1 MAEEEQAG
9 TLHFLDYWRVIRD
22 RKEVVLA
29 VALLTIVTGTL
40 YTLMMPKKYTAAT
53 QIETREAEMD
63 VDPFT
68 NRQASRLGYNPFFLM
83 TQEKIMLS
91 RPVLTKVMHN
101 LNLQRLW
108 GAKLNEDKSPL
119 DAVTTLK
126 MLTRSIRVRQD
137 RDTTLMNISVTT
149 EDAKQ
154 SAEIANE
161 LANVYRET
169 REQEVRKQIQNSLDA
184 MSNQLRMQQE
194 KVEEAENELEKLR
207 EEKGLSIIGGMGRNG
222 SVYRVDMLTLQR
234 METTTSEAKIEMLAR
249 KTRLDALENLEGD
262 RLLEAAAF
270 IAADPTTMALRQQY
284 LDAKV
289 SLEVMKKNG
298 MYGDKHPD
306 VLRLQGAIDELERQL
321 STAMD
326 GLKAGLRVDYQV
338 AKDKYESLDAE
349 LKRLKSIDIEA
360 AAADIL
366 PFERAERNVAI
377 QRDLLTAL
385 RARVTQTG
393 IEMEVPRTM
402 VRVIEEAEAPQTAS
416 SPIVPLNIIL
426 SVVFG
431 LLAGVGLAFFVE
443 YLDVSVKTVD
453 EVEKFLGLSVLAVI
467 PQQSR
472 PLTEA
477 GNSGGQ
483 GEAYRGLRTSVSLL
497 AREGGQKIFTIIS
510 GGVGEGKSTTLFNLA
525 YVFAEQGTKVLVID
539 SDLRRPVQHKMVGL
553 SNRKGLVNV
562 MTGESTVDEMIQETG
577 VPNLWMLPSGRLRR
591 GTLGIMN
598 GQRVRNLLDNVR
610 DKFDIVLLDSPPIL
624 GVTDASIL
632 ASEVDGVLLVVQY
645 RKYPKMVSLR
655 AKRMIESAGGRL
667 LGAVLNN
674 INIMRDDY
682 YYYYHYTTKKYY
694 GSSREKEDNAAD
706 S

>member
-1 MAEEEQAG
+1 MAEEEQNS
-9 TLHFLDYWRVIRD
+9 TLHFLDYWRVIKD

-29 VALLTIVTGTL
+29 VALLTIVTGTF
-40 YTLMMPKKYTAAT
+40 YTVMMPKKYTAAT

-68 NRQASRLGYNPFFLM
+68 NRQAQRLGYNPFFLM
-83 TQEKIMLS
+83 TQEKILLS

-101 LNLQRLW
+101 LNLQRVW
-108 GAKLNEDKSPL
+108 GAKLNENKAPL
-119 DAVTTLK
+119 DATETLK

-137 RDTTLMNISVTT
+137 RDTTLMSISVTS
-149 EDAKQ
+149 EDPKQ

-169 REQEVRKQIQNSLDA
+169 REQEVRRQIQNSLDA
-184 MSNQLRMQQE
+184 MSNQLRQQQE
-194 KVEEAENELEKLR
+194 KVEEAENDLERIR
-207 EEKGLSIIGGMGRNG
+207 EEKHLSLVGRSPQGGGWRIEQARLNMLESEVSAARI
-222 SVYRVDMLTLQR
+222 DMLT
-234 METTTSEAKIEMLAR
+234 R
-249 KTRLDALENLEGD
+249 KTRLDALEELEGD
-262 RLLEAAAF
+262 QLLEAAAF
-270 IAADPTTMALRQQY
+270 MVSDPTTMGLRQQY
-284 LDAKV
+284 RDAKV
-289 SLEVMKKNG
+289 SLEVMKNNG
-298 MYGDKHPD
+298 MYGERHPD
-306 VLRLQGAIDELERQL
+306 VLRLQAAIDELGRQL
-321 STAMD
+321 GTAME
-326 GLKAGLRVDYQV
+326 GMKAGLRADYET
-338 AKDKYESLDAE
+338 AKTKWETLQAE
-349 LKRLKSIDIEA
+349 LDRIKAMDIEA
-360 AAADIL
+360 AGADLL
-366 PFERAERNVAI
+366 PFERAERNVQI

-402 VRVIEEAEAPQTAS
+402 VRVIEEAEPPQTPS

-426 SVVFG
+426 SIIFG
-431 LLAGVGLAFFVE
+431 VLAGVGLAFFVE

-497 AREGGQKIFTIIS
+497 ARESGMKIFTIIS

-553 SNRKGLVNV
+553 SNRKGLINV
-562 MTGESTVDEMIQETG
+562 MTGENTVDEMIQETG

-645 RKYPKMVSLR
+645 RKYPKLVSLR
-655 AKRMIESAGGRL
+655 AKRMIESAGGHL

-694 GSSREKEDNAAD
+694 GSREKEDDAAE

>member
-1 MAEEEQAG
+1 MAEEEQNS
-9 TLHFLDYWRVIRD
+9 TLHFLDYWRVIKD

-29 VALLTIVTGTL
+29 VALLTIVTGTF
-40 YTLMMPKKYTAAT
+40 YTVMMPKKYTAAT

-68 NRQASRLGYNPFFLM
+68 NRQAQRLGYNPFFLM
-83 TQEKIMLS
+83 TQEKILLS

-101 LNLQRLW
+101 LNLQRVW
-108 GAKLNEDKSPL
+108 GAKLNENKAPL
-119 DAVTTLK
+119 DATETLK

-137 RDTTLMNISVTT
+137 RDTTLMNISVTS
-149 EDAKQ
+149 EDPKQ

-169 REQEVRKQIQNSLDA
+169 REQEVRRQIQNSLDA
-184 MSNQLRMQQE
+184 MSNQLRQQQE
-194 KVEEAENELEKLR
+194 KVEEAENDLERIR
-207 EEKGLSIIGGMGRNG
+207 EEKHLSLVGRSPQGGGWRIEQARLNMLESEVSAARI
-222 SVYRVDMLTLQR
+222 DMLT
-234 METTTSEAKIEMLAR
+234 R
-249 KTRLDALENLEGD
+249 KTRLDALEELEGD
-262 RLLEAAAF
+262 QLLEAAAF
-270 IAADPTTMALRQQY
+270 MVSDPTTMGLRQQY
-284 LDAKV
+284 RDAKV
-289 SLEVMKKNG
+289 SLEVMKNNG
-298 MYGDKHPD
+298 MYGERHPD
-306 VLRLQGAIDELERQL
+306 VLRLQAAIDELGRQL
-321 STAMD
+321 GTAME
-326 GLKAGLRVDYQV
+326 GMKAGLRADYET
-338 AKDKYESLDAE
+338 AKTKWETLQAE
-349 LKRLKSIDIEA
+349 LDRIKAMDIEA
-360 AAADIL
+360 AGADLL
-366 PFERAERNVAI
+366 PFERAERNVQI

-402 VRVIEEAEAPQTAS
+402 VRVIEEAEPPQTPS

-426 SVVFG
+426 SIIFG
-431 LLAGVGLAFFVE
+431 VLAGVGLAFFVE

-497 AREGGQKIFTIIS
+497 ARESGMKIFTIIS

-553 SNRKGLVNV
+553 SNRKGLINV

-645 RKYPKMVSLR
+645 RKYPKLVSLR
-655 AKRMIESAGGRL
+655 AKRMIESAGGHL

-694 GSSREKEDNAAD
+694 GSREKEDDAAE

>member
-1 MAEEEQAG
+1 MAEEDKTS

-29 VALLTIVTGTL
+29 VALLTIVTGTF
-40 YTLMMPKKYTAAT
+40 YTVMMPKKYTAAT
-53 QIETREAEMD
+53 QIETRDDEVD
-63 VDPFT
+63 VDPFQ
-68 NRQASRLGYNPFFLM
+68 NRQTQRLGYNPFFLM

-101 LNLQRLW
+101 LNLQRVW
-108 GAKLNEDKSPL
+108 GAKLNENKAPL
-119 DAVTTLK
+119 DAVETLK
-126 MLTRSIRVRQD
+126 MLTRAIRVRQD
-137 RDTTLMNISVTT
+137 RDTTLMQISVTT
-149 EDAKQ
+149 EDPKQ

-161 LANVYRET
+161 LASVYKES
-169 REQEVRKQIQNSLDA
+169 REQEVRKRIQGSIDA

-194 KVEEAENELEKLR
+194 KLEEAEGELEKIR
-207 EEKGLSIIGGMGRNG
+207 EEKGLAFMTTSAKQAGGVVIDQARLN
-222 SVYRVDMLTLQR
+222 RLEQ
-234 METTTSEAKIEMLAR
+234 ETTSARIEMIAR
-249 KTRLDALENLEGD
+249 KTRLDALEGLEGD
-262 RLLEAAAF
+262 ELLEAAAYTVS
-270 IAADPTTMALRQQY
+270 DPTLMGIRQQY
-284 LDAKV
+284 RDAKV
-289 SLEVMKKNG
+289 SLEVMKSNG
-298 MYGDKHPD
+298 MYGERHPD
-306 VLRLQGAIDELERQL
+306 VLRLQGAIVELERQL
-321 STAMD
+321 KTALD
-326 GLKAGLRVDYQV
+326 GLKNGLRVDYQV
-338 AKDKYESLDAE
+338 AKNRYDSLQEE
-349 LKRLKSIDIEA
+349 LDTLKSRSIEA
-360 AAADIL
+360 VGADIL
-366 PFERAERNVAI
+366 PFERAERNVQL
-377 QRDLLTAL
+377 QRDILTAL
-385 RARVTQTG
+385 RARLTQTG

-402 VRVIEEAEAPQTAS
+402 VRVIEDAEPPQVPS
-416 SPIVPLNIIL
+416 SPNVPINIIL
-426 SVVFG
+426 SVLFG
-431 LLAGVGLAFFVE
+431 LMAGVGLAFFVE

-453 EVEKFLGLSVLAVI
+453 EVEKYLGVSVLAVI

-497 AREGGQKIFTIIS
+497 ARERGQKVFTIIS

-525 YVFAEQGTKVLVID
+525 YVFAEQGSKVLVID

-553 SNRKGLVNV
+553 PNRKGLVNV
-562 MTGESTVDEMIQETG
+562 LTGENTVDEMILDTG

-598 GQRVRNLLDNVR
+598 GTRVRALLDNVR
-610 DKFDIVLLDSPPIL
+610 EKFDIVLMDSPPIL

-645 RKYPKMVSLR
+645 RKYPKTVSLR
-655 AKRMIESAGGRL
+655 AKRMIESTGAHL
-667 LGAVLNN
+667 MGAVLNN

-694 GSSREKEDNAAD
+694 GSKREKDDDAAD